1 MKKGLRVALA
11 ALISVAGLFAFQRL
25 PAGSQVIFLKSG
37 ELIKGKIVDLAS
49 PEMDFKLESG
59 PVVPLRDVWMINFDT
74 AEWNFPEERNI
85 LETNDH
91 YVFLKNGD
99 IHSGRIESFKAEEK
113 AFVFESGE
121 SYPLAQCRRIY
132 FGKTVPRGL
141 R

>member
-1 MKKGLRVALA
+1 MNKGLRIGTAALLLA
-11 ALISVAGLFAFQRL
+11 AGAFAFQRL
-25 PAGSQVIFLKSG
+25 PAGSQVIFNKSG
-37 ELIKGKIVDLAS
+37 EIIKGKIVDLVS
-49 PEMDFKLESG
+49 PQLDFKLEDG
-59 PVVPLRDVWMINFDT
+59 TIIALRDVWMINFDN

-99 IHSGRIESFKAEEK
+99 IHSGRIESFSAEQR

-121 SYPLAQCRRIY
+121 TFPLVQCRRIY
-132 FGKTVPRGL
+132 FGKTVPRSL